1 MEVVGDQF
9 IENFDR
15 THLFVYSTKWD
26 IYAAIKYIEVLAW
39 KHAHNLLSDEIML
52 QNTLC
57 TVISLFKKFCIVHT
71 RTCAHTHIYIKRN
84 IKIHTSMQIMA
95 FSRS

>member
-15 THLFVYSTKWD
+15 IHLFVYSTKWD

-57 TVISLFKKFCIVHT
+57 TVISSFKKFCIVHT
-71 RTCAHTHIYIKRN
+71 RIYIKRN